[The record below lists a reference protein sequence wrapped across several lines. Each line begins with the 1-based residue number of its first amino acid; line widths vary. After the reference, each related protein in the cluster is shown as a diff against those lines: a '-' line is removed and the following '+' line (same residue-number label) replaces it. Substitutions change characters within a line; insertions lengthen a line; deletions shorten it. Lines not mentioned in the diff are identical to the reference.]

1 MLNLELSV
9 SHLKVE
15 FENPG
20 YENFLGV
27 LFLSD
32 SEVTTY

>member
-20 YENFLGV
+20 YQNFLGF
-27 LFLSD
+27 LFRSD
-32 SEVTTY
+32 TEVTTY